1 MSSLISVRLVSR
13 MTVMALAFGAL
24 FTQTGC
30 SSYFTRQSCEKTNW
44 FEYGQKVAM
53 SGKRLSGDQFVQE
66 CRKVEAE
73 INEVDLDRGFKTG
86 MAKYCTPAE
95 VFGLGKRGESFAPE
109 MCEENARVLTERHKA
124 GILEY
129 CKKSNG
135 YAAGSSGRTY
145 NGICPKE
152 LETAFMPEFRRGRKK
167 YLSVLVIENEKKIND
182 LEREALNL
190 ERERNMKS
198 LEMQRLQIPSGFAVE
213 RQIDPVTGA
222 LREQVVQKQTDDQK
236 RAADDMRWQVQ
247 SLDSKINGKRQEQ
260 SSLREKNREIQLE
273 VVSLDDKNEG

>member
-1 MSSLISVRLVSR
+1 MGFLNRASIRSLML
-13 MTVMALAFGAL
+13 AGAFGL
-24 FTQTGC
+24 LLTQTAC
-30 SSYFTRQSCEKTNW
+30 SSYFTRKNCEKTNW
-44 FEYGQKVAM
+44 FEYGQNVAM

-86 MAKYCTPAE
+86 MAKYCTSGE
-95 VFGLGKRGESFAPE
+95 VFALGKQGQPFSTE
-109 MCEENARVLTERHKA
+109 MCEENSRALTERHKA
-124 GILEY
+124 GVLEY

-135 YAAGSSGRTY
+135 YAAGAVGRAY

-152 LETAFMPEFRRGRKK
+152 LEAAFMPEFRRGRKK
-167 YLSVLVIENEKKIND
+167 YLSVVTLENEKMINS
-182 LEREALNL
+182 LERETIEL

-198 LEMQRLQIPSGFAVE
+198 LEMQRLQIPSGFAIE

-247 SLDSKINGKRQEQ
+247 SLDSKINSKRKEQ
-260 SSLREKNREIQLE
+260 SALREKNREIQLE
-273 VVSLDDKNEG
+273 VVALDDKNEGS